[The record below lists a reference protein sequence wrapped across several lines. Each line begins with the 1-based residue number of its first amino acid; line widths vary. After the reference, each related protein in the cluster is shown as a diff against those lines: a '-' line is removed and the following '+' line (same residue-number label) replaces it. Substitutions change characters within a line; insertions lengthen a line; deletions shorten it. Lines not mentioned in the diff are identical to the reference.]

1 MRRGWD
7 ILPRQDIPFFSAQ
20 MCTERLNVMKSRPIK
35 KSRCGRNDYQA
46 FFYIAPWIIGFL
58 VLQLYP
64 FVSSLFYSFT
74 NYTIGRS
81 SLTFVGLKNYVDLF
95 TIDRDFLLS
104 LKATVLYAL
113 MTVPGKLILALIV
126 AVLMNRKAR
135 GINFLRTLYYIPS
148 LFGGSVAVALL
159 WKIMFMDNGIINS
172 FLHNMGFS
180 IVTWLGNPKTALPT
194 ICMLEIW
201 QFGSSMVMFLAAL
214 KQVPVS
220 LYEAA
225 SMDGAGAVK
234 QFFHITIPQIT
245 PIIFFNLIMQT
256 IQALQNFTSAFV
268 ITNGGPLKS
277 TYLLGMK
284 LYNEGFS
291 YFRMGYASAISWI
304 VFVLIMV
311 VTSLLFK
318 SSSVWVFYEDN

>member
-1 MRRGWD
+1 MSSK
-7 ILPRQDIPFFSAQ
+7 LVKTSKY
-20 MCTERLNVMKSRPIK
+20 TK
-35 KSRCGRNDYQA
+35 RNYQA
-46 FFYIAPWIIGFL
+46 FFYIAPWILGFL

-64 FVSSLFYSFT
+64 FISSLIYSFT
-74 NYTIGRS
+74 DYTIGS
-81 SLTFVGLKNYVDLF
+81 APKFVGLKNYIDLF

-104 LKATVLYAL
+104 LKATLLYTL
-113 MTVPGKLILALIV
+113 MTVPGKLILALVI
-126 AVLMNRKAR
+126 AVLMNRKSK
-135 GINFLRTLYYIPS
+135 GINFIRTLYYIPS

-172 FLHNMGFS
+172 LISKMGLPS
-180 IVTWLGNPKTALPT
+180 VTWLGDPNTALPT

-214 KQVPVS
+214 KQVPAS

-225 SMDGAGAVK
+225 SIDGAGKAK
-234 QFFHITIPQIT
+234 QFFSITIPQIT
-245 PIIFFNLIMQT
+245 PIIFFNMIMQT
-256 IQALQNFTSAFV
+256 IQALQNFTSAMV
-268 ITNGGPLKS
+268 VTNGGPLKA
-277 TYLLGMK
+277 TYVLGMK

-304 VFVLIMV
+304 VFLLIMV

-318 SSSVWVFYEDN
+318 SSSAWVFYEND